1 MTTKPLLN
9 ALNEAGIGPRRRMA
23 NIIKQGLVTVNGEII
38 EDFRHTVNIDT
49 DRILV
54 NGQAADLK
62 PRELVC
68 LMLHKPEGVLST
80 TRDARGRRTVID
92 LLPEKYR
99 RLGLYPA
106 GRLDKDSTGLLLLTN
121 DGGLAYRLTHPRFE
135 HEKEYLIQI
144 KGSLTPDEIN
154 QLQNGIRLE
163 DGMTHPA
170 RVRSVA
176 STPPYHYS
184 ITIHEGR
191 KRQIRRMLAWLG
203 HPVLSLKR
211 VRIGGLHLGNLQ
223 ESRIKKLTPR
233 EVNALMGI
241 PPESRSR
248 F

>member
-1 MTTKPLLN
+1 MTTKPLLK
-9 ALNEAGIGPRRRMA
+9 ALTEASIGPRRRMT

-68 LMLHKPEGVLST
+68 LMLHKPEGVLSPT
-80 TRDARGRRTVID
+80 SDTRGRRTVID
-92 LLPEKYR
+92 LLPGKYR

-106 GRLDKDSTGLLLLTN
+106 GRLDADSIGLLLLTN
-121 DGGLAYRLTHPRFE
+121 DGSLTYRLTHLRFE

-144 KGSLTPDEIN
+144 KGNLTPEEIE
-154 QLQNGIRLE
+154 QLQHRIKLE
-163 DGMTHPA
+163 DGMTSPA
-170 RVRSVA
+170 KVKAVVSA
-176 STPPYHYS
+176 PPYNYS

-191 KRQIRRMLAWLG
+191 KRQLRRMLASLG

-211 VRIGGLHLGNLQ
+211 VRIGRLSLGNL
-223 ESRIKKLTPR
+223 EEGNIKKLTTY
-233 EVNALMGI
+233 EVSALTQN
-241 PPESRSR
+241 PPESC